1 MRLDLLAALSGAMIA
16 VQARVNG
23 ELSHQLNNG
32 LQAAFVSFGSGLLII
47 LLITPFS
54 SQIKEGIVN
63 LRAAVKNKEIA
74 RWKLL
79 AGALGGSF
87 VAIQT
92 QIVPLIGVAIY
103 SVASI
108 AGQTAMSLIVDRIG
122 LTGGGK
128 KLISPRRVLAAVLT
142 VIAVLVSVWD
152 RIDANNLSMFAVTA
166 GGIAGA
172 IVGVQRALNGQIN
185 EYSHQSF
192 TTSLLNFITGTSFL
206 MILIAIGLVIGRNEL
221 SPLPSNP
228 WWIYTGG
235 VIGVIYIAFTST
247 IVQHLGVLTFTLFSV
262 GGQLVG
268 SLVID
273 LVSPTKGVS
282 VSAYL
287 VTGIFMTYAGVIGVI
302 YIAFISTIV
311 QHLGVLTFTLF
322 SVGGQLISSLI
333 IDFVSPT
340 NGVRV
345 SYYLITGIAMT
356 YLGVI
361 AGGVGSSR
369 VKKPQKQ

>member
-1 MRLDLLAALSGAMIA
+1 MRLDLVAALSGAMIA
-16 VQARVNG
+16 LQARANG
-23 ELSHQLNNG
+23 ELSHRLDNG
-32 LQAAFVSFGSGLLII
+32 LQAALVSFSSGLLII

-54 SQIKEGIVN
+54 PHIKEGIKN
-63 LRAAVKNKEIA
+63 LRDAVADKEIA
-74 RWKLL
+74 RWKLF

-108 AGQTAMSLIVDRIG
+108 AGQTAMSLVVDRIG

-128 KLISPRRVLAAVLT
+128 KLISPRRVIAAVLT
-142 VIAVLVSVWD
+142 VMAVLVSVWD
-152 RIDANNLSMFAVTA
+152 RIDANNLSMLAVTA
-166 GGIAGA
+166 GCIAGA
-172 IVGVQRALNGQIN
+172 VVGVQRALNGQIN
-185 EYSHQSF
+185 EHSHQSF
-192 TTSLLNFITGTSFL
+192 TTSLLNFITGTTFL
-206 MILIAIGLVIGRNEL
+206 VILILVGVVLGKNEL
-221 SPLPSNP
+221 SPLPAGP

-262 GGQLVG
+262 GGQLAA

-273 LVSPTKGVS
+273 LVSPTDGVS

-287 VTGIFMTYAGVIGVI
+287 
-302 YIAFISTIV
+302 
-311 QHLGVLTFTLF
+311 
-322 SVGGQLISSLI
+322 
-333 IDFVSPT
+333 
-340 NGVRV
+340 
-345 SYYLITGIAMT
+345 ITGLAMT
-356 YLGVI
+356 YIGVI
-361 AGGVGSSR
+361 AGGVSSLR

>member
-1 MRLDLLAALSGAMIA
+1 VRLDLLAALSGAMIA
-16 VQARVNG
+16 LQARANG
-23 ELSHQLNNG
+23 ELSHRLDNG
-32 LQAAFVSFGSGLLII
+32 LQAALVSFSSGLLII

-54 SQIKEGIVN
+54 PHIKEGIRN
-63 LRAAVKNKEIA
+63 LRGAISRKEIA

-108 AGQTAMSLIVDRIG
+108 AGQTAMSLVVDRIG

-142 VIAVLVSVWD
+142 VLAVLVSVWD
-152 RIDANNLSMFAVTA
+152 RIDANNLSMIAVTA
-166 GGIAGA
+166 GCVAGA
-172 IVGVQRALNGQIN
+172 VVGVQRALNGQIN
-185 EYSHQSF
+185 EHSHQSF
-192 TTSLLNFITGTSFL
+192 TTSLLNFITGTTFL
-206 MILIAIGLVIGRNEL
+206 VILILVGVALGKNEL
-221 SPLPSNP
+221 SPLPAGP

-262 GGQLVG
+262 GGQLAA

-273 LVSPTKGVS
+273 LVSPTDGVS

-287 VTGIFMTYAGVIGVI
+287 VTG
-302 YIAFISTIV
+302 
-311 QHLGVLTFTLF
+311 L
-322 SVGGQLISSLI
+322 
-333 IDFVSPT
+333 
-340 NGVRV
+340 
-345 SYYLITGIAMT
+345 AMT
-356 YLGVI
+356 YIGVI
-361 AGGVGSSR
+361 AGGVGNLR

>member
-63 LRAAVKNKEIA
+63 LRSAVKKKEIA
-74 RWKLL
+74 RWKLF

-128 KLISPRRVLAAVLT
+128 KLISPRRVLAAFLT

-206 MILIAIGLVIGRNEL
+206 MVLIAIGLIIGRNEL

-287 VTGIFMTYAGVIGVI
+287 VTGIVMTYA
-302 YIAFISTIV
+302 
-311 QHLGVLTFTLF
+311 
-322 SVGGQLISSLI
+322 
-333 IDFVSPT
+333 
-340 NGVRV
+340 
-345 SYYLITGIAMT
+345 
-356 YLGVI
+356 GVI

-369 VKKPQKQ
+369 VRKPQKL

>member
-16 VQARVNG
+16 LQARANG
-23 ELSHQLNNG
+23 ELSHRLDNG
-32 LQAAFVSFGSGLLII
+32 LQAAFVSFGSGLFII
-47 LLITPFS
+47 FVITLFNTK
-54 SQIKEGIVN
+54 IKDGIKN
-63 LRAAVKNKEIA
+63 LRQSVATKEIA
-74 RWKLL
+74 RWKLF

-128 KLISPRRVLAAVLT
+128 KLISPRRVLAAFLT
-142 VIAVLVSVWD
+142 VLAVLVSVWD
-152 RIDANNLSMFAVTA
+152 RIDANDLSMLAVTA

-172 IVGVQRALNGQIN
+172 IVGIQRALNGQIN
-185 EYSHQSF
+185 EYSKQSF
-192 TTSLLNFITGTSFL
+192 TTSLLNFTTGTTFL
-206 MILIAIGLVIGRNEL
+206 LVLIIAGLILGKNEL
-221 SPLPSNP
+221 SQLPSGP

-247 IVQHLGVLTFTLFSV
+247 IVQHLCVLTFTLFSV

-268 SLVID
+268 SLIID
-273 LVSPTKGVS
+273 LVSPTEGVS

-287 VTGIFMTYAGVIGVI
+287 VTGIIMTYAGVV
-302 YIAFISTIV
+302 
-311 QHLGVLTFTLF
+311 
-322 SVGGQLISSLI
+322 
-333 IDFVSPT
+333 
-340 NGVRV
+340 
-345 SYYLITGIAMT
+345 
-356 YLGVI
+356 
-361 AGGVGSSR
+361 AGGVSNQR
-369 VKKPQKQ
+369 VRK

>member
-1 MRLDLLAALSGAMIA
+1 MAALSGALIA
-16 VQARVNG
+16 LQARANG
-23 ELSHQLNNG
+23 ELSHRLDNG
-32 LQAAFVSFGSGLLII
+32 LQAALVSFSSGLLII

-54 SQIKEGIVN
+54 PHIKEGIKN
-63 LRAAVKNKEIA
+63 LRTAVANKEIA
-74 RWKLL
+74 RWKLF

-108 AGQTAMSLIVDRIG
+108 AGQTAMSLVVDRIG

-128 KLISPRRVLAAVLT
+128 KLISPRRVIAAVLT
-142 VIAVLVSVWD
+142 VLAVLVSVWD
-152 RIDANNLSMFAVTA
+152 RIDASNLSMLAVTA
-166 GGIAGA
+166 GCIAGA
-172 IVGVQRALNGQIN
+172 VVGVQRALNGQIN
-185 EYSHQSF
+185 EHSHQSF
-192 TTSLLNFITGTSFL
+192 TTSLLNFITGTTFL
-206 MILIAIGLVIGRNEL
+206 VILILVGVVLGHNEL
-221 SPLPSNP
+221 SPLPAGP

-262 GGQLVG
+262 GGQLAA

-273 LVSPTKGVS
+273 LVSPTDGVS

-287 VTGIFMTYAGVIGVI
+287 
-302 YIAFISTIV
+302 
-311 QHLGVLTFTLF
+311 
-322 SVGGQLISSLI
+322 
-333 IDFVSPT
+333 
-340 NGVRV
+340 
-345 SYYLITGIAMT
+345 ITGLAMT
-356 YLGVI
+356 YIGVI
-361 AGGVGSSR
+361 AGGVSNLR

>member
-16 VQARVNG
+16 LQARANG
-23 ELSHQLNNG
+23 ELSHRLNNG
-32 LQAAFVSFGSGLLII
+32 LQAALVSFGSGLLII
-47 LLITPFS
+47 FVITLFNS
-54 SQIKEGIVN
+54 KIKEGIKN
-63 LRAAVKNKEIA
+63 LRRAVANKEIA
-74 RWKLL
+74 RWKLF

-128 KLISPRRVLAAVLT
+128 KLISPRRVSAAVLT
-142 VIAVLVSVWD
+142 VLAVLVSVWD
-152 RIDANNLSMFAVTA
+152 RIDANNLSMLAVTA

-192 TTSLLNFITGTSFL
+192 TTSLLNFATGTSFL
-206 MILIAIGLVIGRNEL
+206 VILIVVGILLGRNEL
-221 SPLPSNP
+221 SPLPSGP

-273 LVSPTKGVS
+273 LVSPTEGVS

-287 VTGIFMTYAGVIGVI
+287 VTGIVMTYAGVV
-302 YIAFISTIV
+302 
-311 QHLGVLTFTLF
+311 
-322 SVGGQLISSLI
+322 
-333 IDFVSPT
+333 
-340 NGVRV
+340 
-345 SYYLITGIAMT
+345 
-356 YLGVI
+356 
-361 AGGVGSSR
+361 AGGVSNLR
-369 VKKPQKQ
+369 VRR

>member
-1 MRLDLLAALSGAMIA
+1 MRLDLLAALSGLMIA
-16 VQARVNG
+16 LQARANG
-23 ELSHQLNNG
+23 ELSHRLNNG
-32 LQAAFVSFGSGLLII
+32 LEAALVSFGSGLII
-47 LLITPFS
+47 IAVIAAFNPA
-54 SQIKEGIVN
+54 IKEGIRN
-63 LRAAVKNKEIA
+63 LRAAVANKDIA
-74 RWKLL
+74 QWKLL

-92 QIVPLIGVAIY
+92 HIVPLIGVAIY

-128 KLISPRRVLAAVLT
+128 KLISKRRVAAAVLT
-142 VIAVLVSVWD
+142 VLAVFVSVFD
-152 RIDANNLSMFAVTA
+152 RIDAKNLSLFAVVL
-166 GGIAGA
+166 GCIAGA
-172 IVGVQRALNGQIN
+172 VVGVQRALNGQIN

-192 TTSLLNFITGTSFL
+192 TTSLLNFITGTSL
-206 MILIAIGLVIGRNEL
+206 LVILILGGVLIGKIELVA
-221 SPLPSNP
+221 LPAGP

-273 LVSPTKGVS
+273 LISPTNGVN

-287 VTGIFMTYAGVIGVI
+287 VTGIV
-302 YIAFISTIV
+302 
-311 QHLGVLTFTLF
+311 
-322 SVGGQLISSLI
+322 
-333 IDFVSPT
+333 
-340 NGVRV
+340 
-345 SYYLITGIAMT
+345 MT

-361 AGGVGSSR
+361 AGGVSSSR
-369 VKKPQKQ
+369 VQKPKRL